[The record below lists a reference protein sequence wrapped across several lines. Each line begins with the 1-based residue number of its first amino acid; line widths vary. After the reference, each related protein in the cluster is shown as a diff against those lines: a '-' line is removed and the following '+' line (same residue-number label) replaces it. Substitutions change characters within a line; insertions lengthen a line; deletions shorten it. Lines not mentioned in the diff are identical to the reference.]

1 MPPPILALQDVTHAY
16 GGKRLFTNAQ
26 LLVYPKERLALVGRN
41 GSGKSTLLKI
51 AAGLVE
57 PEFGERFVQPGTICT
72 YLPQEPNFGNAP
84 TAADYLA
91 AIWQQRHTHNE
102 PPGYRIEQALAQV
115 ELAGDK
121 ATAALS
127 GGQARR
133 LELARI
139 LLEEPDVLLLD
150 EPTNHLDLPSIQWLE
165 NFIRRFNGAV
175 LLISHDRTFLRN
187 LTDASLWLERG
198 QIRRYDQGFAQ
209 FEQWQADL
217 LEQES
222 RSHNKLDKLIAE
234 ETEWATGGIAGR
246 RKRNQGRVKRLQ
258 EMRAV
263 KAQQIRQSQKLNM
276 EIGFGE
282 ESGFMVC
289 EAIKLK
295 KSYGGQMIV
304 NDFTTRIKRGD
315 RIGIIG
321 PNGAGKSTLIKML
334 LGEIAP
340 DGGKIRLGAN
350 LHIVSFDQNK
360 SELKPEQTVRE
371 ALTGNAG
378 DFIDVRGRPMHHM
391 GYLRQFLFPREYADA
406 KVSTLSGGERTR
418 LLLAKAMAKFAN
430 VLILDEPTNDLDM
443 DTLDL
448 LQDSLAEF
456 EGTLLLVSHDRDF
469 LDRVVTSTL
478 VFEGDGKIT
487 EYAGGYSDYRRQLAA
502 NQDEQARRT
511 EGQKPKSTSKT
522 GQSGDVSV
530 DEAQPTR
537 PQRLS
542 YQQQR
547 ALKLLPD
554 KIEKLQTEIHDL
566 ENQLADPAL
575 FGRDPH
581 GFEKI
586 TRSIAHATAELRLA
600 EDQWLELAAMQDD
613 IERAKA

>member
-1 MPPPILALQDVTHAY
+1 MPPPILALQDITHAY

-41 GSGKSTLLKI
+41 GSGKSTLMKI

-72 YLPQEPNFGNAP
+72 YLPQEPNFGGAN
-84 TAADYLA
+84 TAASYLQR
-91 AIWQQRHTHNE
+91 IWQQRYGHDAA
-102 PPGYRIEQALAQV
+102 PDYRLAQALADV
-115 ELAGDK
+115 EL
-121 ATAALS
+121 TADQAIHTLS

-139 LLEEPDVLLLD
+139 AIEEPDVLLLD

-165 NFIRRFNGAV
+165 NFIQRFTGAV
-175 LLISHDRTFLRN
+175 VLISHDRTFLRN
-187 LTDASLWLERG
+187 LTNASLWLERG

-209 FEQWQADL
+209 FEHWQADL
-217 LEQES
+217 LDQES

-246 RKRNQGRVKRLQ
+246 RKRNQGRVKRLS

-295 KSYGGQMIV
+295 KTYGERIVV

-321 PNGAGKSTLIKML
+321 PNGSGKSTLIKML

-360 SELKPEQTVRE
+360 SALKPEQTVRE

-430 VLILDEPTNDLDM
+430 VLVLDEPTNDLDM

-448 LQDSLAEF
+448 LQDSLAEY

-469 LDRVVTSTL
+469 LDRIVTSTL

-487 EYAGGYSDYRRQLAA
+487 EYAGGYSDYLAQTKA
-502 NQDEQARRT
+502 VTMVATAPTN
-511 EGQKPKSTSKT
+511 KSKIASDAAKERNKT
-522 GQSGDVSV
+522 
-530 DEAQPTR
+530 PL
-537 PQRLS
+537 RLS

-554 KIEKLQTEIHDL
+554 KIEKLQAEINDL
-566 ENQLADPAL
+566 ENQLADPQL
-575 FGRDPH
+575 FARDPH
-581 GFEKI
+581 EFEKI
-586 TRSIAHATAELRLA
+586 TRSIAHAAAELRLA
-600 EDQWLELAAMQDD
+600 EDEWLELAALQDD
-613 IERAKA
+613 LDRSKIAQE